1 MRNAA
6 LDHVATAA
14 TASAVLSLGVL
25 AGAVV
30 LASASPAT
38 TVVLLGLLAAT
49 LWAAV
54 CTRAHVLRATARPAA
69 GPAPRGTVDIRRSRA
84 TAAR

>member
-6 LDHVATAA
+6 PDHVATAA
-14 TASAVLSLGVL
+14 TTSAVLSLGAL
-25 AGAVV
+25 AAALV

-38 TVVLLGLLAAT
+38 TVFLLGLLAAT

-54 CTRAHVLRATARPAA
+54 CTRAHALRTTGRPA
-69 GPAPRGTVDIRRSRA
+69 GPASRA
-84 TAAR
+84 QS